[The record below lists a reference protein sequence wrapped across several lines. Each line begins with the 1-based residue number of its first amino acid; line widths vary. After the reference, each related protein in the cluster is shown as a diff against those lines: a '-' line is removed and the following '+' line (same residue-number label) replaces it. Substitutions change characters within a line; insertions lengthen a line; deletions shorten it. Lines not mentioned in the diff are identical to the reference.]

1 MEWLFLLL
9 PLAALSGW
17 MAACSHY
24 KKRYVSEV
32 SPVNADYFIG
42 LNYLLDE
49 QPDKAIDVFIR
60 LLDVNSETVETHI
73 ALANLFRRKGESER
87 AIRIHQNLI
96 ARPTLSTAQRD
107 QILIE
112 LGLDYMHA
120 GVLDRAEQLFLEL
133 VEKNDPPPQAI
144 EQLLRIYQQEKE
156 WSKAIDMAK
165 KLYDQQRNEMGPL
178 IAQFY
183 CELAQQNKDPS
194 STVVESFIK
203 QAKNHD
209 HNCVRTA
216 LLEANIYISN
226 SQFRKAFKCLEKI
239 EQQDH
244 HYLPEALPLMFICYQ
259 ATNKLATFESYLRA
273 LLSRHPNMTKARL
286 ILTSIIQQQHGSRA
300 AHHYLHSELQTYPSV
315 EGLDALISL
324 GDQSNQTLVPLIK
337 GISEKLNIRGHR
349 YTCKNCG
356 FSGKKL
362 YWQCPGCKQWATI
375 KPTEIHLS
383 SLEILLESSK

>member
-1 MEWLFLLL
+1 MLL
-9 PLAALSGW
+9 PIAALSGW
-17 MAACSHY
+17 IAACSHY
-24 KKRYVSEV
+24 KKPYVSEV
-32 SPVNADYFIG
+32 SSVNTDYFIG

-60 LLDVNSETVETHI
+60 LLDVNSETVDTHI

-133 VEKNDPPPQAI
+133 VEKNAPPPPPAI

-165 KLYDQQRNEMGPL
+165 KLYEQQRNEMGPL

-183 CELAQQNKDPS
+183 CELAQQNTDTS
-194 STVVESFIK
+194 STVAESFIK
-203 QAKNHD
+203 QAKKHD

-226 SQFRKAFKCLEKI
+226 SQFRKALKCLERI

-244 HYLPEALPLMFICYQ
+244 HYLPEALPLMLICYK
-259 ATNKLATFESYLRA
+259 AMNKLATFESYLRA
-273 LLSRHPNMTKARL
+273 ILRRHPYITKARL
-286 ILTSIIQQQHGSRA
+286 ILSSIIQQQYGNRA
-300 AHHYLHSELQTYPSV
+300 AHQYLHSELQTYPSL

-356 FSGKKL
+356 FSGKNL
-362 YWQCPGCKQWATI
+362 HWQCPGCKQWTTV
-375 KPTEIHLS
+375 KPTEIDLS